1 MQAKFVEV
9 VDKHKNT
16 NEKKLRAFAST
27 LANRALRGQVLP
39 WLTTEQGLLGYVL
52 SHGGTLEG
60 RQSMARAATRWAISC
75 LTEPEHGGS
84 GAAAAAQSSLVG
96 LAEPHR
102 AGTEYVLDQSPHP
115 PRPVSL
121 RRRRPEFLGAR
132 IIYRRRRESRPD
144 PACNGTPPN
153 DPPTASPAAAPNSE
167 QLPRHRGLSGTPSQ
181 TPLQQRQRTAPQT
194 TSPAQSR
201 SGLDFLRRTKS
212 EAAGLSEPQVEAD
225 LNAEPQEI
233 EEEWSDVVYLGGGGE
248 AEARAFAE
256 ELRARGELG
265 AGAASPQRADS
276 DPPPE
281 PEPEPEPEPGY
292 DDGDDGLAGSSVDT
306 GRGQVTVRP
315 WHCNAA
321 TFTVPAETEFAV
333 EVWLRP
339 NALADPENAEST
351 DTDGLLEK
359 VEMHWSLL
367 SAQYDAEL
375 EDLVEGTFDLSV
387 LSRPAPTDWSD
398 TAVQMAAACLNL
410 DPNGADWMGDD
421 DGRGDHRLEPT
432 AIEARSPRLHNAPAP
447 KAGVKDASWEALSP
461 QERRAA
467 RRLGWRKQA
476 KDGSWVEGEERLVGG
491 GSALSS
497 RLCFS
502 ERRPRNSPDRPA
514 LLAAGAAGT
523 CVKLRLDVEEEG
535 AHEANWLLLQIDV
548 DDDKPS
554 AEGGDAGTS
563 EAPSVALTTPSRTTL
578 SDAAGGEE
586 GPPPLSDLLA
596 VLPAAAPAHLE
607 RVTRQKLVESYRAL
621 AVSSAESRQRR
632 WGRPDPERE
641 AAEAAAAA
649 ADEAEQRRVATLLEC
664 GATAEEL
671 RGVGLGALARAGAG
685 QLARSE
691 SEAAMRWA
699 KRCAMGGMSSL
710 WRSRMEPQPAPTAEE
725 QQREA
730 ARTAEESERVG
741 ELLLDAPG
749 GLSEELLMQ
758 REVGAVASIVLQGLV
773 AKELAP
779 YLTTAKRA
787 AAVVG
792 MLALLIPMLFGC
804 LVALGTNELVKHTL
818 LEMRE
823 LD

>member
-1 MQAKFVEV
+1 MEV
-9 VDKHKNT
+9 VRAHKDT
-16 NEKKLRAFAST
+16 NVTAATEFAST
-27 LANRALRGQVLP
+27 LVNRTLRSRVLP

-60 RQSMARAATRWAISC
+60 RQSMARAATRWAIAR

-84 GAAAAAQSSLVG
+84 GAAAGAQSSLVG

-102 AGTEYVLDQSPHP
+102 AGTEYVLEQSPHP

-132 IIYRRRRESRPD
+132 IIYRRRRRESQPATD
-144 PACNGTPPN
+144 PADNGTPPN

-167 QLPRHRGLSGTPSQ
+167 RLPSRHHFSGTPTQ
-181 TPLQQRQRTAPQT
+181 TPTRSPMQNRQRTAPQT
-194 TSPAQSR
+194 STPARSR
-201 SGLDFLRRTKS
+201 SWLPRTKS
-212 EAAGLSEPQVEAD
+212 EPPALSEPQED
-225 LNAEPQEI
+225 LDAEPQEI

-265 AGAASPQRADS
+265 AGAASPPRADS
-276 DPPPE
+276 DPPL
-281 PEPEPEPEPGY
+281 EPEPEPEPGC
-292 DDGDDGLAGSSVDT
+292 DDGDDGLAGSSVVDT

-339 NALADPENAEST
+339 NALADPETAEST

-375 EDLVEGTFDLSV
+375 DDLVEGTFDLSV
-387 LSRPAPTDWSD
+387 LTRPAPTDWSD

-410 DPNGADWMGDD
+410 DPNGADWTGDD

-432 AIEARSPRLHNAPAP
+432 AITPRPNAPAP
-447 KAGVKDASWEALSP
+447 KAGVEGASWEALSP

-476 KDGSWVEGEERLVGG
+476 DDGSWVEGEERLVGG
-491 GSALSS
+491 GSAVSS

-523 CVKLRLDVEEEG
+523 CVQLRLDVEEEG

-548 DDDKPS
+548 DDDRPS
-554 AEGGDAGTS
+554 MGGGDAGTS
-563 EAPSVALTTPSRTTL
+563 EAPSSSALTTPSRTAL
-578 SDAAGGEE
+578 SDAAGGDE

-607 RVTRQKLVESYRAL
+607 RVARQKLVESYRAL
-621 AVSSAESRQRR
+621 AASSAESRQRR

-664 GATAEEL
+664 GATVEEL

-685 QLARSE
+685 QLAKSE
-691 SEAAMRWA
+691 GEAAMRWA

-730 ARTAEESERVG
+730 ARAAEESERVG

-787 AAVVG
+787 AAMVG
-792 MLALLIPMLFGC
+792 MLALVIPMLFGC